1 LNPEIIPAFERA
13 LEPHFGPLHIS
24 KITQLAGGASKEAW
38 AVDLETKS
46 GTLEVLV
53 RRAGGG
59 TINSETLTLEQEFAV
74 LRRAFQSGVTA
85 PEPLAYLPDC
95 LGREAFVMR
104 RLQGEGVGRRIVT
117 RPEFAAA
124 RAVLPIRMAEEL
136 ARIHAVSLEGLEF
149 LPGTRVGDSVPAWI
163 ERLRQ
168 ELDSTGEAHPV
179 IELALHWLE
188 HHAPNPNA
196 ITLQHGDFRIGNL
209 LVSSTDLIGVL
220 DWEFAHTGD
229 PAEDIGW
236 ALIRAWRFGQD
247 QLRLGGIGTVEDFLE
262 HYNALSGRNI
272 TLEHLFFWEVMG
284 NVKWAVGALTQ
295 ARRHLNNLERN
306 VELATL
312 GRLACEME
320 FELLSLL
327 GANLEPDLEPDLR
340 PDFELDVEPDHGSNL
355 DRRH

>member
-1 LNPEIIPAFERA
+1 MNPELIPAFERA

-24 KITQLAGGASKEAW
+24 KIRQLAGGASKEAW
-38 AVDLETKS
+38 ALDLETNA
-46 GTLEVLV
+46 GPLEVLL

-59 TINSETLTLEQEFAV
+59 TINSQTLTLEQEFRV
-74 LRRAFQSGVTA
+74 LMRAFQSAVTA

-104 RLQGEGVGRRIVT
+104 RLQGEGVGKRIVSK
-117 RPEFAAA
+117 PEFAAA

-149 LPGTRVGDSVPAWI
+149 LPGARVGNTVENTVPGWI
-163 ERLRQ
+163 ERLRH
-168 ELDSTGEAHPV
+168 ELDTTGEAHPV

-188 HHAPNPNA
+188 HHAPSPNA

-236 ALIRAWRFGQD
+236 AVVRAWRFGQD
-247 QLRLGGIGTVEDFLE
+247 HLRLGGVGHVEDFLE

-272 TLEHLFFWEVMG
+272 TLEQVFFWEVMG
-284 NVKWAVGALTQ
+284 NVKWAIGALTQ

-312 GRLACEME
+312 GRLACEVE
-320 FELLSLL
+320 FELLHLL
-327 GANLEPDLEPDLR
+327 GPILRSDLGS
-340 PDFELDVEPDHGSNL
+340 DFGS
-355 DRRH
+355 DFYWRR

>member
-1 LNPEIIPAFERA
+1 
-13 LEPHFGPLHIS
+13 
-24 KITQLAGGASKEAW
+24 LAGGASKEAW
-38 AVDLETKS
+38 AVDLETNS
-46 GTLEVLV
+46 GLLEVLV

-59 TINSETLTLEQEFAV
+59 TINSETLTLEQEFRV
-74 LRRAFQSGVTA
+74 LRRAFKSGVTA

-104 RLQGEGVGRRIVT
+104 RLHGEGLGRRIVI
-117 RPEFAAA
+117 RPEFAQA

-149 LPGTRVGDSVPAWI
+149 LPGTRTGDSVPAWV
-163 ERLRQ
+163 ERLRH
-168 ELDSTGEAHPV
+168 ELDATGEPHPM

-188 HHAPNPNA
+188 HHAPTPNA

-229 PAEDIGW
+229 PAEDLAWG
-236 ALIRAWRFGQD
+236 LIRAWRFGQD
-247 QLRLGGIGTVEDFLE
+247 QLRLGGVGNVKEFLE

-320 FELLSLL
+320 FELLHL
-327 GANLEPDLEPDLR
+327 LEPDLR
-340 PDFELDVEPDHGSNL
+340 EHLEPDLGPNL
-355 DRRH
+355 PGRR